1 MHQKLKNYVLCTML
15 LSTTSNRH
23 SNIISHG
30 MHTAEAAGKLK
41 KLSIIPVLLSV
52 TACASVA
59 DNGRSIGLS
68 QSVPVSSTAFL
79 KDVKTIVRER
89 DYSYVSLA
97 ISNPQ
102 DPSHPLPPTIEITTG
117 SGFVIDNNGYVVT
130 AAHVGVS
137 KNRTVIA
144 TGPQGK
150 KYRGRVVA
158 VQKIGDM
165 ALIKLDTPQ
174 PLTPVNPIKNP
185 CIKPGASILSLGK
198 PGLRRD
204 VARVGTLSEL
214 RFSKPVRYLKY
225 GYNEAMVLNLQTR
238 RGESGGPVFD
248 NSGALMGM
256 IVSTLSS
263 AAGTYLNLAHAIP
276 TPALAKFICTNTKCR
291 PAWRKLMQKKLS
303 SCPAP
308 VVASLSKRS

>member
-1 MHQKLKNYVLCTML
+1 
-15 LSTTSNRH
+15 
-23 SNIISHG
+23 
-30 MHTAEAAGKLK
+30 MHTAEATGKLK
-41 KLSIIPVLLSV
+41 KLSIVPVLLAV
-52 TACASVA
+52 AGCTSVA

-68 QSVPVSSTAFL
+68 QSVPVSSSAFL

-97 ISNPQ
+97 VSNPI
-102 DPSHPLPPTIEITTG
+102 DTSHPLPPTIEITTG
-117 SGFVIDNNGYVVT
+117 SGFVVDNNGYIVT
-130 AAHVGVS
+130 AAHVGVA
-137 KNRTVIA
+137 KNRVVIA

-165 ALIKLDTPQ
+165 ALIKLDDPN
-174 PLTPVNPIKNP
+174 PLKPVSPVSSP
-185 CIKPGASILSLGK
+185 CITPGASILSLGK

-204 VARVGTLSEL
+204 IARVGTLSEL
-214 RFSKPVRYLKY
+214 RFGKPVRYLKY
-225 GYNEAMVLNLQTR
+225 GYDEAMVLNLKTR

-276 TPALAKFICTNTKCR
+276 TPALAKFICTNTKCQ
-291 PAWRKLMQKKLS
+291 PAWRKLLKKKLS
-303 SCPAP
+303 ACPAP
-308 VVASLSKRS
+308 VVASLSKKS

>member
-1 MHQKLKNYVLCTML
+1 
-15 LSTTSNRH
+15 
-23 SNIISHG
+23 
-30 MHTAEAAGKLK
+30 MHTAEATGKLK
-41 KLSIIPVLLSV
+41 KLSIIPVLFLVAGCVSV
-52 TACASVA
+52 T

-102 DPSHPLPPTIEITTG
+102 DLRQTSHPLPPTIEITTG
-117 SGFVIDNNGYVVT
+117 SGFVVDNNGHIVT
-130 AAHVGVS
+130 AAHVGVT
-137 KNRTVIA
+137 KNRVVIA

-150 KYRGRVVA
+150 KYRGSVVA
-158 VQKIGDM
+158 VQRIGDM
-165 ALIKLDTPQ
+165 ALIKLDNPE
-174 PLTPVNPIKNP
+174 PLTPVNPVSNP

-214 RFSKPVRYLKY
+214 RFGKPVRYLKY
-225 GYNEAMVLNLQTR
+225 GYDEAMVLNLQTR

-248 NSGALMGM
+248 NSGALIGM

-291 PAWRKLMQKKLS
+291 PAWRKLIQKKLS
-303 SCPAP
+303 ACPAP
-308 VVASLSKRS
+308 IVASLSKKS

>member
-1 MHQKLKNYVLCTML
+1 ML
-15 LSTTSNRH
+15 LSTTIYRH
-23 SNIISHG
+23 SNIITHR
-30 MHTAEAAGKLK
+30 MHTAEATGKLK
-41 KLSIIPVLLSV
+41 KLSIIPVLLAV
-52 TACASVA
+52 AGCASVT

-79 KDVKTIVRER
+79 KDIKTIVRER

-102 DPSHPLPPTIEITTG
+102 DLRQTSHPPPSTIEITTG
-117 SGFVIDNNGYVVT
+117 SGFVVDNNGYVVT
-130 AAHVGVS
+130 AAHVGVA
-137 KNRTVIA
+137 KNRIVIA
-144 TGPQGK
+144 TGPKGK

-165 ALIKLDTPQ
+165 ALIKLDNARS
-174 PLTPVNPIKNP
+174 LTPVNPVSSP

-214 RFSKPVRYLKY
+214 RFSKPVRYMKY

-276 TPALAKFICTNTKCR
+276 TPTLAKFICTNTSCR
-291 PAWRKLMQKKLS
+291 PAWRRLIQKKLS
-303 SCPAP
+303 ACPAP
-308 VVASLSKRS
+308 VLASPVLASLSKKS

>member
-1 MHQKLKNYVLCTML
+1 ML
-15 LSTTSNRH
+15 LSTIINRH
-23 SNIISHG
+23 SNIIEYRV
-30 MHTAEAAGKLK
+30 HTAEAAGKLK
-41 KLSIIPVLLSV
+41 KLRIIPVLLAV
-52 TACASVA
+52 AGCASVT
-59 DNGRSIGLS
+59 DDGRSIGLS

-79 KDVKTIVRER
+79 KDIKTIVRER

-97 ISNPQ
+97 ISNPINV
-102 DPSHPLPPTIEITTG
+102 SHPLPPTIEITTG
-117 SGFVIDNNGYVVT
+117 SGFVVDNNGYVVT
-130 AAHVGVS
+130 AAHVGVL
-137 KNRTVIA
+137 KNRVVVA

-158 VQKIGDM
+158 VQRIGDM
-165 ALIKLDTPQ
+165 ALIKLDNPER
-174 PLTPVNPIKNP
+174 LKPVSPVSNP
-185 CIKPGASILSLGK
+185 CIKPGTSILSLGK

-225 GYNEAMVLNLQTR
+225 GYDEAMVLKLQTR

-263 AAGTYLNLAHAIP
+263 ASGNYLNLAHAIP
-276 TPALAKFICTNTKCR
+276 TPALAKFICTNTDCR
-291 PAWRKLMQKKLS
+291 PAWRKLVQKKLS

-308 VVASLSKRS
+308 LVASLSKKS

>member
-1 MHQKLKNYVLCTML
+1 ML
-15 LSTTSNRH
+15 LSTTNNRH
-23 SNIISHG
+23 SNIITHT

-41 KLSIIPVLLSV
+41 KLSIIPVLFAVS
-52 TACASVA
+52 ACASVT

-79 KDVKTIVRER
+79 KDVKTIVKER

-102 DPSHPLPPTIEITTG
+102 DLKQTSHPLPSTIEITTG

-130 AAHVGVS
+130 AAHVGVA
-137 KNRTVIA
+137 KNRMVIA
-144 TGPQGK
+144 TGPKGK

-165 ALIKLDTPQ
+165 ALIKLDNPK
-174 PLTPVNPIKNP
+174 PLIPVNPVTNP
-185 CIKPGASILSLGK
+185 CIEPGTSILSLGK

-214 RFSKPVRYLKY
+214 RFGKPVRYLKY
-225 GYNEAMVLNLQTR
+225 GYDEAMVLNLQTR

-263 AAGTYLNLAHAIP
+263 ASGTYLNLAHAVP

-291 PAWRKLMQKKLS
+291 PAWRKLIEKKLS
-303 SCPAP
+303 ACPAS
-308 VVASLSKRS
+308 VVASLSNKS